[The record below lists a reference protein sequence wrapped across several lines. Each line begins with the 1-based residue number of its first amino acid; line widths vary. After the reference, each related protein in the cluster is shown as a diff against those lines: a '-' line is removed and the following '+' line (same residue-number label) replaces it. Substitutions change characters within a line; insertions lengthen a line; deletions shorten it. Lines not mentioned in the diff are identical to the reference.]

1 MLISDKLK
9 TQEELTIVFV
19 IVILR
24 SYCYSL
30 HRYALSASIAG
41 SIAGISGRGLFSAF
55 STKNIEYSNQ
65 YNISII

>member
-30 HRYALSASIAG
+30 HGLSSIAG
-41 SIAGISGRGLFSAF
+41 SIACISGRGLL
-55 STKNIEYSNQ
+55 STKIIVNIQ
-65 YNISII
+65 INII

>member
-30 HRYALSASIAG
+30 QGYFAG
-41 SIAGISGRGLFSAF
+41 SIAGISGRGLFS
-55 STKNIEYSNQ
+55 TKIIVNIQ
-65 YNISII
+65 INIIQV

>member
-24 SYCYSL
+24 SYYYSL
-30 HRYALSASIAG
+30 QASIAG
-41 SIAGISGRGLFSAF
+41 SIAGISGRGLFT
-55 STKNIEYSNQ
+55 TKIIVNIQ
-65 YNISII
+65 INIIQV